1 MWGGLDKEEVIASGA
16 GGEGVVA
23 FGTAGHVGTVRLEHG
38 VGHVAVELLLGCAG
52 TVMLTI
58 HSDLQ
63 INGITSHE
71 RISNDD
77 ESDNDV

>member
-1 MWGGLDKEEVIASGA
+1 MWGGLDEEDGFTSGA

-23 FGTAGHVGTVRLEHG
+23 LGTAGHVGTVYLDHG
-38 VGHVAVELLLGCAG
+38 VGHVGVELVLGCAG

-63 INGITSHE
+63 IDGIRTE
-71 RISNDD
+71 EKGEKIFMA
-77 ESDNDV
+77 VI